1 MVHPR
6 PCSPGTSMGQNNL
19 NHQGDIGSTGR
30 IRFVRLPLCS
40 TSFFPHRQ
48 AVDQN
53 LSTKNFCEYRKSQ
66 QGESIMAKGSN
77 PLKKIIGLAF
87 LVVGIGLAIWAYQMS
102 GSIGSQIKEVFSG
115 APTDKVMMMYIGS
128 AVCAVIG
135 FFLLIKK

>member
-1 MVHPR
+1 
-6 PCSPGTSMGQNNL
+6 
-19 NHQGDIGSTGR
+19 
-30 IRFVRLPLCS
+30 
-40 TSFFPHRQ
+40 
-48 AVDQN
+48 
-53 LSTKNFCEYRKSQ
+53 
-66 QGESIMAKGSN
+66 MAKGSN

-135 FFLLIKK
+135 LFLVTKK

>member
-1 MVHPR
+1 
-6 PCSPGTSMGQNNL
+6 
-19 NHQGDIGSTGR
+19 
-30 IRFVRLPLCS
+30 
-40 TSFFPHRQ
+40 
-48 AVDQN
+48 
-53 LSTKNFCEYRKSQ
+53 
-66 QGESIMAKGSN
+66 MAKGSN

-135 FFLLIKK
+135 LFLLIKK

>member
-1 MVHPR
+1 
-6 PCSPGTSMGQNNL
+6 
-19 NHQGDIGSTGR
+19 
-30 IRFVRLPLCS
+30 
-40 TSFFPHRQ
+40 
-48 AVDQN
+48 
-53 LSTKNFCEYRKSQ
+53 
-66 QGESIMAKGSN
+66 MAKASN

-135 FFLLIKK
+135 LFLVTKK